1 MRSVVGSWEIGVE
14 RVGDKE
20 TRDKKQVKAKKHAI
34 IIILIATLVV
44 VSFGMSAQAGVM
56 IFGDGPL
63 GDFEGS
69 FTYNAINSNNGSIT
83 FILKNTSPV
92 SNGGYLTAFA
102 FNNPSNLINAVTL
115 NTTDPHFSLLG
126 NSIYQNGIKCAPYG
140 YFDIGAS
147 STRNS
152 FEGGGNPAGGMPVGL
167 TETFIFD
174 LQGTGLDTLNE
185 QSFIS
190 TLSEGKGAGSGEE
203 FFLARFRGFNDGGSN
218 KTTGSI
224 TPEPASL
231 SLLGL
236 GLIALLK
243 IGGKRR
249 SK

>member
-1 MRSVVGSWEIGVE
+1 MRKIVVVL
-14 RVGDKE
+14 
-20 TRDKKQVKAKKHAI
+20 AL
-34 IIILIATLVV
+34 IIILLVAP
-44 VSFGMSAQAGVM
+44 AQASVM

-69 FTYNAINSNNGSIT
+69 FTYNAIDSGNGSLT

-92 SNGGYLTAFA
+92 ANGGYLTAFA
-102 FNNPSNLINAVTL
+102 FNNPLNLISSVTL
-115 NTTDPHFSLLG
+115 NATDTHFSLLG
-126 NSIYQNGIKCAPYG
+126 SPLYENGIKCAPYK

-152 FEGGGNPAGGMPVGL
+152 FEGGGDPTGGIPVGV

-174 LQGTGLDTLNE
+174 LQGAGLDTLNE

-218 KTTGSI
+218 KTEGEV

-231 SLLGL
+231 VLLGL
-236 GLIALLK
+236 GCVGLLR
-243 IGGKRR
+243 IGGKR
-249 SK
+249 KNK